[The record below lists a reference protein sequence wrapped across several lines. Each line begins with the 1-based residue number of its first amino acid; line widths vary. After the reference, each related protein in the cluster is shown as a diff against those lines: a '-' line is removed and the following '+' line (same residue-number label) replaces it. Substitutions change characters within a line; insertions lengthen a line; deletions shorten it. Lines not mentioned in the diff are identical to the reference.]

1 MRITDQLIRY
11 SLDDG
16 LVIARAGGHRVFV
29 MNASARF
36 IWELLEAGID
46 AADIPSRMA
55 AHFGIDV
62 TQAMADVQAT
72 LEQWQREGLAHARPG
87 RQRRYRLADIPF
99 SITCSDSEID
109 AMISPVFGHLEII
122 ESRQTNNIE
131 AREFSVE
138 ADGSGFILLADGIE
152 LAHSAALDDILER
165 LCSDIVMH
173 SYERVDWFVSVHAA
187 ALGDANACIML
198 PGASGTGKST
208 LAACLLARGKLR
220 LLTDDI
226 ALLDRTTMHVRPVPA
241 PLVLKRGSWGLVN
254 GFTRIES
261 APVHR
266 RYGEDVRYLAPD
278 RTQIA
283 DACLPVR
290 AIIFPKRVS
299 ESTLNA
305 RPITQLEGLQR
316 MLAAPA
322 TVKGPISEDIL
333 ARLIEW
339 SATVRFY
346 LLAYATPEQ
355 ATAAIHEIFFA

>member
-1 MRITDQLIRY
+1 MKITDQLIRCP
-11 SLDDG
+11 LDDG

-36 IWELLEAGID
+36 IWELVEAGVD

-62 TQAMADVQAT
+62 THATADLQVT
-72 LEQWQREGLAHARPG
+72 LEHWRRDGLAHARPG

-109 AMISPVFGHLEII
+109 VVISPVFRHLEIMK
-122 ESRQTNNIE
+122 SHPANDIE

-138 ADGSGFILLADGIE
+138 ADGSGFMLLADGIE
-152 LAHSAALDDILER
+152 LARSSALDDILER

-198 PGASGTGKST
+198 PGASGAGKST
-208 LAACLLARGKLR
+208 LAACLLAGGKLR

-241 PLVLKRGSWGLVN
+241 PLVLKRGSWNLLN
-254 GFTRIES
+254 GFGNVDS
-261 APVHR
+261 APIHR

-278 RTQIA
+278 RAQIA

-290 AIIFPKRVS
+290 AIVFTERGAASTPK
-299 ESTLNA
+299 A

-316 MLAAPA
+316 MIAAPA
-322 TVKGPISEDIL
+322 TVKGPISEEIL

-339 SATVRFY
+339 SITVRFY
-346 LLAYATPEQ
+346 LLSYATPEQ
-355 ATAAIHEIFFA
+355 ATAAIHELFFA